1 MKKSVVEP
9 IYKSI
14 LRHFKEV
21 IDELNALGTFRQ
33 IEFHN
38 FESRNDEND
47 LPKTTLL
54 GIDGFAFSENGG
66 LWIVRFA
73 LAVSSY
79 RDMNL
84 LEEIEIISELHRR
97 LGMGEKI
104 KLLDMA
110 DGEEV
115 SEMVVTDFEI
125 LPMAQSEVRNYRTI
139 GMEIKRTE
147 TGY

>member
-1 MKKSVVEP
+1 MKKSVVAP

-14 LRHFKEV
+14 VRHLKET
-21 IDELNALGTFRQ
+21 IDELNALGVFRQ
-33 IEFHN
+33 IDFHN

-47 LPKTTLL
+47 LPKNTLL

-84 LEEIEIISELHRR
+84 HEEIEIIDELHRR
-97 LGMGEKI
+97 LSGGEKI
-104 KLLDMA
+104 KLLNMA
-110 DGEEV
+110 DGQEV

-125 LPMAQSEVRNYRTI
+125 LPMAQSELRNYRTI